1 MIRNIQNKGDGMRKR
16 HLVRYE
22 DLIAQNRDEL
32 LNDPEALIKI
42 DDKLYERAQKKNDP
56 SKKTKN
62 YRTSRF

>member
-1 MIRNIQNKGDGMRKR
+1 MRKR